1 MSVAVAGRGI
11 SLARARATGL
21 FFLAVAL
28 AIALL
33 FGAGSGP
40 GDARFGL
47 NLGGRETFVTL
58 PDLVVPVRATAYLL
72 AAVCA
77 FLGGVQLTR
86 GFGARTNLVLGVVI
100 SLFVFS
106 FLAWAARGDEMNLLG
121 MLKSTL
127 LRAVP
132 ITFGALSGVL
142 CERSGVINIA
152 IEGMLLAGALSG
164 TVTASVTDDLWLGLL
179 LGAVV
184 GGAMGWILGVLA
196 IRYQV
201 DQIIAGFFLYL
212 LALGLTSFLS
222 ARFLQR
228 NQALNTPGRF
238 QELRIPVLSDLP
250 IVGPVVFDNN
260 VFVYLM
266 LALIA
271 VVHVGLFRTRW
282 GLRVRAV
289 GEHPRAADTVGI
301 RVLATRY
308 RNVILGGMVAGI
320 GGAFFTL
327 GSVGRFDE
335 GMTAGKGFI
344 GLAAMIF
351 GRWNP
356 IGAFGAALVF
366 GFADS
371 LQTKLS
377 ILGVPIPS
385 EFLLMAPYLATI
397 LVVAGVVRR
406 ARPPAADGKPYVKE

>member
-1 MSVAVAGRGI
+1 MSVAVAGRAV
-11 SLARARATGL
+11 SPARARATGF

-164 TVTASVTDDLWLGLL
+164 TVAASVTDDLWLGLL

-266 LALIA
+266 LVLIA

-406 ARPPAADGKPYVKE
+406 ARPPAADGKPYVKG

>member
-1 MSVAVAGRGI
+1 MSLAVAGRAV
-11 SLARARATGL
+11 SPARARATGL

-47 NLGGRETFVTL
+47 NLGGRETFVAL

-77 FLGGVQLTR
+77 FLGGIQLTR

-164 TVTASVTDDLWLGLL
+164 TVAASVTDDLWLGLL
-179 LGAVV
+179 AGAVV

-250 IVGPVVFDNN
+250 VVGPVVFDNN

-308 RNVILGGMVAGI
+308 RNVILGGIVAGI

-356 IGAFGAALVF
+356 VGAFGAALVF

>member
-1 MSVAVAGRGI
+1 MSLAVAGRPI
-11 SLARARATGL
+11 SPARARATGV

-33 FGAGSGP
+33 FGVGSGP

-72 AAVCA
+72 AAACA

-86 GFGARTNLVLGVVI
+86 GFGARTNLVLGLVI
-100 SLFVFS
+100 SLFVFA
-106 FLAWAARGDEMNLLG
+106 FLAWAARGEEMNLLG

-127 LRAVP
+127 LRSVP

-164 TVTASVTDDLWLGLL
+164 TVAASVTDDLWLGLVAGAAV
-179 LGAVV
+179 GAV
-184 GGAMGWILGVLA
+184 MGWVLGVLA

-238 QELRIPVLSDLP
+238 QELRIPVLSDVP

-271 VVHVGLFRTRW
+271 LIHVGLFRTTW